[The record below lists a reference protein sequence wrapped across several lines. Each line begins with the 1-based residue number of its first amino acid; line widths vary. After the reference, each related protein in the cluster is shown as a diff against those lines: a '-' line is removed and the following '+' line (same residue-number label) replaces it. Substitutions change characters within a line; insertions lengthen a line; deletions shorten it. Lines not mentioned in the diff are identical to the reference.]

1 MWLWVLPC
9 PMVIRLRVQILF
21 GHTGVFYL
29 FYFVISSVRSCKEP
43 IWASPYNETV
53 VCLGFKVL
61 SFPLQR
67 NCRGLLM
74 YRFLLQGLVHKI
86 CIWATLCAK
95 CPSQCICTSFE
106 VENSDY
112 FYGVR
117 GPKLNIHLFFI
128 YKIMTRLNNWR
139 VFLSD
144 KLFDKAMFVDAFN
157 SLECFSCIAAIMMH
171 VVADMLLK
179 LNAF

>member
-29 FYFVISSVRSCKEP
+29 FYFVISSGRSCKEP
-43 IWASPYNETV
+43 IWASPYDETV

-106 VENSDY
+106 VENSVY
-112 FYGVR
+112 FTVYEDR
-117 GPKLNIHLFFI
+117 SWIFI
-128 YKIMTRLNNWR
+128 SFLYTKSWR
-139 VFLSD
+139 VWTTDVYFCRINYLIKQCSSMHLILLS
-144 KLFDKAMFVDAFN
+144 AFR
-157 SLECFSCIAAIMMH
+157 
-171 VVADMLLK
+171 VLLP
-179 LNAF
+179 